1 MSVAV
6 LQSPFHLEKYGWP
19 APEETK
25 DDPVMA
31 VEDDHNRPGQ
41 FDIWSAIQ
49 AQKGASPVAADPPAP
64 YVHPLMRRSS
74 SSLSQMSLQMC
85 TESLGSES
93 GSDDFSSVPDGLD
106 FDYSPKNET
115 KTEEE
120 DHDVH
125 EKVAVVEE
133 RGGLWSRTETEERQV
148 PQRKAD
154 ELVSV
159 NYNCSISRRSPSR
172 SFPPPLPSL
181 SRRDGPCFHMR
192 PHRRDGRLVVQ
203 AVLVPSRNYL
213 HAQREGGRLLLSF
226 VDATFD
232 DDSSETVEIEQPHE
246 HHQVI
251 DEIEENKAEEV
262 KLKNCYEADDDEEEE
277 EEEVEVV
284 DRGTVIEVKVST
296 QPQQQNGS
304 AMKILRS
311 SLVINKFV
319 GGTPRSSNAKC
330 EQSNLDSIS
339 RWQAITPATVARR
352 PPPTPATAAA
362 AVVVASTLSASTE
375 AYNDVGARPSLG
387 DDEHH
392 LPLDN
397 KLLFTSK
404 RRNREELLHSMK
416 RGLNP
421 ELLSWSQ
428 PRLFEVNCYVVFN
441 VSIRP
446 LLFRGSDT

>member
-1 MSVAV
+1 M

-31 VEDDHNRPGQ
+31 VEDDHKRPGR

-49 AQKGASPVAADPPAP
+49 AKKGASPVVADAPAP

-106 FDYSPKNET
+106 FDYTPKIET

-125 EKVAVVEE
+125 EKVAAVEE

-181 SRRDGPCFHMR
+181 SRRDGPCLYMR
-192 PHRRDGRLVVQ
+192 PHRRDGRLVVE
-203 AVLVPSRNYL
+203 AIPVPSRNYL

-226 VDATFD
+226 
-232 DDSSETVEIEQPHE
+232 
-246 HHQVI
+246 
-251 DEIEENKAEEV
+251 
-262 KLKNCYEADDDEEEE
+262 
-277 EEEVEVV
+277 
-284 DRGTVIEVKVST
+284 
-296 QPQQQNGS
+296 NGS

-330 EQSNLDSIS
+330 EQSNIN
-339 RWQAITPATVARR
+339 RWQAITPAPLARR

-375 AYNDVGARPSLG
+375 AYNDVGARPPLG

-416 RGLNP
+416 RCKQRQRQRRQSKVKSEEQKRRKHPGEGKMKKNEPDAFCKANFATIDHYPLSELAGERLCIVPTGSEGHHPKVSLKGHRIESDLVINTEGLIACVLVGAAAAAEDGRCP
-421 ELLSWSQ
+421 SQ
-428 PRLFEVNCYVVFN
+428 WGCAV
-441 VSIRP
+441 
-446 LLFRGSDT
+446 DA